1 MILTS
6 FPGALVSAVN
16 LAGSFTPVVDGPN
29 GFLPGL
35 PSELFAAG
43 NYANVDFI
51 GGHCTNDGRTFVN
64 GLPSDFVSD
73 SDIIQR
79 TLARWDVH
87 MVLNFVTS

>member
-1 MILTS
+1 M
-6 FPGALVSAVN
+6 N
-16 LAGSFTPVVDGPN
+16 LAGSFTPVVDGPH